1 METKE
6 RFVREALDLAG
17 PRTVLDV
24 GANEGLFSFLAAQR
38 GASVVAVDSD
48 PAVVGTMWRQA
59 QARSLDVLPLVVDL
73 TRPTPAI
80 GWRNQECDSF
90 LQRASGHFDMVMMLA
105 VLHHMLVT
113 ERVPL
118 EEILSLAAELTR
130 DYLLIEFV
138 APADPRFQRL
148 VRGREALH
156 GDLTFERFEAA
167 AAAHFELVKSLRIEG
182 LHRCL
187 YLFRRS
193 RTLA

>member
-1 METKE
+1 
-6 RFVREALDLAG
+6 L
-17 PRTVLDV
+17 
-24 GANEGLFSFLAAQR
+24 LAAQR

-48 PAVVGTMWRQA
+48 PAVVGTIWRQA
-59 QARSLDVLPLVVDL
+59 HAQNLDVLPLVVDL

-90 LQRASGHFDMVMMLA
+90 LQRAHGHFDMVLMLA

-118 EEILSLAAELTR
+118 EELLSLAAELTR

-138 APADPRFQRL
+138 APADPMFRRI
-148 VRGREALH
+148 VRGREELYSH
-156 GDLTFERFEAA
+156 LTFERFEATA
-167 AAAHFELVKSLRIEG
+167 APRFELVKSLRIEG

-187 YLFRRS
+187 YLLRLRR
-193 RTLA
+193 AIG

>member
-1 METKE
+1 M
-6 RFVREALDLAG
+6 
-17 PRTVLDV
+17 
-24 GANEGLFSFLAAQR
+24 GANEGRFSLLAAQR
-38 GASVVAVDSD
+38 GASVVAIDSD
-48 PAVVGTMWRQA
+48 PAVVGTIWRQA
-59 QARSLDVLPLVVDL
+59 HARSLDVLPLVVDL

-90 LQRASGHFDMVMMLA
+90 LERARGHFDMVMMLA

-130 DYLLIEFV
+130 EYLLIEFV
-138 APADPRFQRL
+138 APADPMFRRI

-156 GDLTFERFEAA
+156 EHLTFERFEATA
-167 AAAHFELVKSLRIEG
+167 AARFELVKSLRIEG

-187 YLFRRS
+187 YLFRR
-193 RTLA
+193 RAIA